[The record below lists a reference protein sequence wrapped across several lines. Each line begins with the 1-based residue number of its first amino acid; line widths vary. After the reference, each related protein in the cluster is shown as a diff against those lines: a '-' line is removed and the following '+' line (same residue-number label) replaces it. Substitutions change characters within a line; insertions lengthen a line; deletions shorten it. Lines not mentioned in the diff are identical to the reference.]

1 MIKWFF
7 VFIHLDLTSTHKF
20 FRLKSLKNLLVL
32 IYSKSQSESDFNQS
46 VLGPVLTS
54 RYIFRSQAKNK
65 APMNFWSSKR
75 KQNQKVKK
83 LSQIPSSESTDF
95 SILLHPWVCK
105 CYQNKN
111 KYLNV
116 LLLVTLPKFVIIQ
129 LRQRET

>member
-1 MIKWFF
+1 MCLFIWIWQALINFSDLNLWKIYQCLFIPNHNQNQTSSK
-7 VFIHLDLTSTHKF
+7 VFI
-20 FRLKSLKNLLVL
+20 
-32 IYSKSQSESDFNQS
+32 
-46 VLGPVLTS
+46 GPVLTS
-54 RYIFRSQAKNK
+54 KYIFRSQAKNK
-65 APMNFWSSKR
+65 APMNFWSSKW

-105 CYQNKN
+105 CHQNKN